1 MFIRRPSD
9 IGALVRAARQA
20 RQLNQQDLADRLGV
34 SRWWVNEFEQGKTT
48 ARLDLVLRALN
59 ELQITLAAYPNNELP
74 DATPAPTAP
83 DSAIDIDAIAD
94 TGLSP
99 PPDRSAGKRR
109 PRR

>member
-59 ELQITLAAYPNNELP
+59 ELQITLTAYPNDELP
-74 DATPAPTAP
+74 EATPASPTP
-83 DSAIDIDAIAD
+83 DNSIDIDAIAD

-99 PPDRSAGKRR
+99 PPDCSAGKRR
-109 PRR
+109 SRR

>member
-20 RQLNQQDLADRLGV
+20 RQLNQQELADRLGV

-59 ELQITLAAYPNNELP
+59 ELQIMLAAYPNDELP
-74 DATPAPTAP
+74 EAATASPVTEN
-83 DSAIDIDAIAD
+83 SIDIDAIAD
-94 TGLSP
+94 TGLSL
-99 PPDRSAGKRR
+99 PPDRSTGKRR
-109 PRR
+109 SRR